1 MTFSITSSV
10 FDLLPALRVGILS
23 VKGANNAGEHPE
35 ITQLLRD
42 AEASVRLRFTE
53 ENYGSDPGI
62 TAFQEA
68 HRAFGN
74 NPKRYYPSH
83 YALLKRVIKGGT
95 LPLINPLV
103 DLYNTLSLRYTLPV
117 GGEDL
122 DRSNGNILLDRAEGS
137 EPFIPLGET
146 NNDPPDPGEVV
157 YKDDTGVLCRKM
169 NWRESDRTK
178 LSADTKN
185 LVLVVES
192 LLPTDALED
201 ILEELSDLVSR
212 FCGGSQARAILTRGS
227 PMADL

>member
-1 MTFSITSSV
+1 MTFSITPSV

-103 DLYNTLSLRYTLPV
+103 DLYNTVSLRYTLPV
-117 GGEDL
+117 GGEDV
-122 DRSNGNILLDRAEGS
+122 DRCEGNILLDRADGS

-157 YKDDTGVLCRKM
+157 YKDDAGVLCRKM
-169 NWRESDRTK
+169 NWREADRTK
-178 LSADTKN
+178 LTADTKN
-185 LVLVVES
+185 AVLVVES
-192 LLPTDALED
+192 LLPTDSLED
-201 ILEELSDLVSR
+201 IMGELSSLVSR
-212 FCGGSQARAILTRGS
+212 FCEGSQERALLTRES
-227 PMADL
+227 PSMDL